1 MDKILKLYTINND
14 SANLLY
20 DNESPVLFDSGAG
33 IRILDQFQITPFP
46 SESGQIEIYDFKY
59 DAKRMGGAP
68 TISATIMYE
77 RCLDKEWNPLVFTIF
92 NGERYFI
99 KQIPSSQYSNED
111 ARYKH
116 DIELVSERVVLDNV
130 YFYDVV
136 SKDVVN
142 DKPVSNNSKF
152 TFFGDIHE
160 FASRLNHSLQYSKM
174 DYTVVVDD
182 GISSEGKFVSF
193 EDTFFSNAIQ
203 ESYNTYEIPYY
214 FDGKTI
220 HFGFTNNAITQTF
233 KYGVDESLLS
243 IQKQNANYKVVNRVT
258 GTGSSDNI
266 PYYYPNLN
274 EWGII
279 NVQVG
284 WDKAN
289 AGYDWDFSQENE
301 LELKASD
308 VVIVDEEKFATNL
321 SPDDRVICYGY
332 KWYRNIHQ

>member
-1 MDKILKLYTINND
+1 MENILKLYTISND

-20 DNESPVLFDSGAG
+20 DNESPVLFDNGAG
-33 IRILDQFQITPFP
+33 IRLLDQLQAVPFP

-77 RCLDKEWNPLVFTIF
+77 RCLDKEWNPLVFAIF

-116 DIELVSERVVLDNV
+116 EIELVSERIVLDNV

-160 FASRLNHSLQYSKM
+160 FASRLNYSLQYSKM

-182 GISSEGKFVSF
+182 GISSEGKFV
-193 EDTFFSNAIQ
+193 
-203 ESYNTYEIPYY
+203 
-214 FDGKTI
+214 
-220 HFGFTNNAITQTF
+220 
-233 KYGVDESLLS
+233 
-243 IQKQNANYKVVNRVT
+243 
-258 GTGSSDNI
+258 
-266 PYYYPNLN
+266 
-274 EWGII
+274 
-279 NVQVG
+279 
-284 WDKAN
+284 
-289 AGYDWDFSQENE
+289 
-301 LELKASD
+301 
-308 VVIVDEEKFATNL
+308 
-321 SPDDRVICYGY
+321 
-332 KWYRNIHQ
+332 

>member
-1 MDKILKLYTINND
+1 MQLYTINNKK
-14 SANLLY
+14 ANLLF
-20 DNESPVLFDSGAG
+20 DDDSPTLFDNGAG
-33 IRILDQFQITPFP
+33 IRLLDQFQTVPFP

-59 DAKRMGGAP
+59 DVKRMGSAP
-68 TISATIMYE
+68 TISATVMYE
-77 RCLDKEWNPLVFTIF
+77 SCLDKVWNPLVFTIF
-92 NGERYFI
+92 NGERYFL

-116 DIELVSERVVLDNV
+116 EVELISERVVLDNV

-136 SKDVVN
+136 STDVEN
-142 DKPVSNNSKF
+142 DKPVSNSSKF

-160 FASRLNHSLQYSKM
+160 FASRLNYSLQYSKM
-174 DYTVVVDD
+174 DYTVVVDE

-220 HFGFTNNAITQTF
+220 HFGFTNNAITETF

-243 IQKQNANYKVVNRVT
+243 ISKENANYKVVTRVT

-279 NVQVG
+279 EAQVG
-284 WDKAN
+284 WDKAD
-289 AGYDWDFSQENE
+289 AGYDWDYSVESE
-301 LELKASD
+301 LELKVTD
-308 VVIVDEEKFATNL
+308 IVIVDEEKFATNL
-321 SPDDRVICYGY
+321 S
-332 KWYRNIHQ
+332 